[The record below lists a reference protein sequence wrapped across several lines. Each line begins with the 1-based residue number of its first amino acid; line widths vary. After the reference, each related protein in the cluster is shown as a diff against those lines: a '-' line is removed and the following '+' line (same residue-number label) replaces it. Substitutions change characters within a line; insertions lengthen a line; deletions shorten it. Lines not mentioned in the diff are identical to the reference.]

1 MRVNGVVQ
9 RLDAGY
15 AWVDVSVAQGCGRCN
30 EPGGC
35 GGVNLARPLAPISRS
50 VRVVNDIEA
59 HPGESV
65 GVVIDDS
72 VPLQAALCAYG
83 WPVLGV
89 IAGAVCGAVAAPEG
103 GSADLLA
110 ALGALVGGLAAA
122 AWGRRRSRGMQ
133 QDLPMRLVRGVSDQA
148 GACGQ

>member
-15 AWVDVSVAQGCGRCN
+15 AWVDVSVAQGCGRCH

-59 HPGESV
+59 SPGETV
-65 GVVIDDS
+65 GVVIDDR

-89 IAGAVCGAVAAPEG
+89 IAGAVAGAAVASEG
-103 GSADLLA
+103 RGDLLA
-110 ALGALVGGLAAA
+110 AGGALVGGMVAAI
-122 AWGRRRSRGMQ
+122 WGRKRSRGLQ
-133 QDLPMRLVRGVSDQA
+133 QDLPMRLVRGAEEGA
-148 GACGQ
+148 GVCGQ

>member
-1 MRVNGVVQ
+1 MRVNGIVQ

-15 AWVDVSVAQGCGRCN
+15 AWVDVSVAQGCGRCH

-35 GGVNLARPLAPISRS
+35 GGVNLARPFAPISRS
-50 VRVVNDIEA
+50 VRVINDIA
-59 HPGESV
+59 ARPGESV
-65 GVVIDDS
+65 GVVIDDR

-89 IAGAVCGAVAAPEG
+89 IVGAVSGAVAAPDG
-103 GSADLLA
+103 HGDLLA
-110 ALGALVGGLAAA
+110 ALGALGGGLVAAV
-122 AWGRRRSRGMQ
+122 WGRKRSRGMQ
-133 QDLPMRLVRGVSDQA
+133 QDLPMRLVRGASEDS

>member
-35 GGVNLARPLAPISRS
+35 GGVNLASPFAPTSRS
-50 VRVVNDIEA
+50 VRVINDIEA
-59 HPGESV
+59 RPGESV
-65 GVVIDDS
+65 GVVIDDR

-89 IAGAVCGAVAAPEG
+89 IAGAVLGAGAAPG
-103 GSADLLA
+103 GNGDLLA
-110 ALGALVGGLAAA
+110 ALGALGGGLVAGI
-122 AWGRRRSRGMQ
+122 WGRKRSRGMQ
-133 QDLPMRLVRGVSDQA
+133 QDLPMRLERGAAESA

>member
-15 AWVDVSVAQGCGRCN
+15 AWVDVSVAQGCGRCH

-50 VRVVNDIEA
+50 VRVVNDIDA
-59 HPGESV
+59 RAGESV
-65 GVVIDDS
+65 GVVIDDR

-89 IAGAVCGAVAAPEG
+89 IAGAVAGAAVASEG
-103 GSADLLA
+103 GRDLLA
-110 ALGALVGGLAAA
+110 AGGALAGGLAAA
-122 AWGRRRSRGMQ
+122 IWGRKRSRGLQ
-133 QDLPMRLVRGVSDQA
+133 QERPMRLVRGAEEGA
-148 GACGQ
+148 GVCGQ

>member
-35 GGVNLARPLAPISRS
+35 GGVNLARPMAPISRS
-50 VRVVNDIEA
+50 VRVINDIEA

-65 GVVIDDS
+65 GVVIDDR
-72 VPLQAALCAYG
+72 VPLQAALYAYG

-89 IAGAVCGAVAAPEG
+89 IAGATCGAVAAPG
-103 GSADLLA
+103 GNADLMA
-110 ALGALVGGLAAA
+110 ALGALVGGLVAA
-122 AWGRRRSRGMQ
+122 AWGRQRSRGLQ
-133 QDLPMRLVRGVSDQA
+133 QDLPMHLVRGASDQA